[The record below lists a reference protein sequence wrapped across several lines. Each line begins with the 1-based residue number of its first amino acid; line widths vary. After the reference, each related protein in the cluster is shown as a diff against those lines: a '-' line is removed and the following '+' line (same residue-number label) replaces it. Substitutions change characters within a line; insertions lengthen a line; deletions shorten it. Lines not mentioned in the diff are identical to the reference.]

1 MPKMIRKLV
10 MTGVQRPVKCN
21 ANHPASIRRVVM
33 KKRSNSRTAVNLVV
47 LLPFIAAIPTFAQQ
61 LNTVSSSLEVIDA
74 AGKRLARIMQEI

>member
-1 MPKMIRKLV
+1 
-10 MTGVQRPVKCN
+10 
-21 ANHPASIRRVVM
+21 M